1 MMRSLRLSQNL
12 WWTAK
17 QIPVHRASSFRKYK
31 SVMLCIAVLF
41 LSFSPSKI
49 SPRLKQKL
57 NSAVQTTFTVEVF
70 QLEIIQADLGTDML
84 YKINQEDELLGYAYL
99 GEAPSMKD
107 VFDYVVLF
115 NPDLSIKKSK
125 VLIYRENHGR
135 QIGSQRWLKQFI
147 GKGLGDT
154 LEYGEDIDA
163 ISGATISA
171 KSMTKAVEKTLEH
184 LAVLKKEK
192 VL

>member
-1 MMRSLRLSQNL
+1 
-12 WWTAK
+12 
-17 QIPVHRASSFRKYK
+17 
-31 SVMLCIAVLF
+31 MLCIAVLF